1 MSEKLYPLGTVVYL
15 KEGTE
20 KLMVIGRGV
29 VYQDQETN
37 SEMFVDYMD
46 FNQIIRIKPNNT
58 IFFNQENIDRVVFKG
73 FVDEEEERFIE
84 IYQNWEKSLTIPKKK
99 ID

>member
-20 KLMVIGRGV
+20 KLMIIGRGV

-37 SEMFVDYMD
+37 SEMFVDYMGCLY
-46 FNQIIRIKPNNT
+46 PS
-58 IFFNQENIDRVVFKG
+58 G
-73 FVDEEEERFIE
+73 FQRFCG
-84 IYQNWEKSLTIPKKK
+84 
-99 ID
+99 

>member
-29 VYQDQETN
+29 VYQDQETK
-37 SEMFVDYMD
+37 SEMFVDYMGC
-46 FNQIIRIKPNNT
+46 
-58 IFFNQENIDRVVFKG
+58 V
-73 FVDEEEERFIE
+73 
-84 IYQNWEKSLTIPKKK
+84 
-99 ID
+99 

>member
-37 SEMFVDYMD
+37 SEMFVDYMGCLYPSGI
-46 FNQIIRIKPNNT
+46 NPNNT
-58 IFFNQENIDRVVFKG
+58 IFFI
-73 FVDEEEERFIE
+73 
-84 IYQNWEKSLTIPKKK
+84 KK
-99 ID
+99 ILIELFSKVLWMKRKNVS

>member
-37 SEMFVDYMD
+37 SEMFVDYMGCLYPSGI
-46 FNQIIRIKPNNT
+46 NPNNT

-73 FVDEEEERFIE
+73 FVDEEGDRAVC
-84 IYQNWEKSLTIPKKK
+84 PKKK